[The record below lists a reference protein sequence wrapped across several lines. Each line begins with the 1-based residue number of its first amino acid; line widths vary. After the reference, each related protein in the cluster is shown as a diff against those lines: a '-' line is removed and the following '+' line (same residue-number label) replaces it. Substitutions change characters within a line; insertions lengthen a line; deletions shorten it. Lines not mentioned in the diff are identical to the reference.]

1 MSDPRLR
8 RWDHYVRDDIPAL
21 VQLLRELLEEAEAQD

>member
-8 RWDHYVRDDIPAL
+8 RWDHYVRDM
-21 VQLLRELLEEAEAQD
+21 LEACDKVASYNEGLD